1 MVLVVDDHEESAYV
15 LKRLL
20 MIEGYEAVTATSG
33 PAALDFLR
41 KNPFTLVIL
50 DYHMPG
56 MDGLAVFRAMQ
67 SDTALKPIP
76 VIFFSAHDGDVM
88 NAALNEGA
96 AAWVIKGSLDASG
109 LFRHIVR
116 LIGPAPGSRDAAD
129 QGPTGRALDV
139 G

>member
-20 MIEGYEAVTATSG
+20 MMEGYEAVTATSG
-33 PAALDFLR
+33 SAALDFLR
-41 KNPFTLVIL
+41 KNPFVLVIL

-67 SDTALKPIP
+67 SEMALKPIP
-76 VIFFSAHDGDVM
+76 VIFFSAHDGDAM
-88 NAALNEGA
+88 DAALREGA
-96 AAWVIKGSLDASG
+96 AAWIIKGSLDAAG
-109 LFRHIVR
+109 LFQHIVR
-116 LIGPAPGSRDAAD
+116 LIGPATGLRDSVD
-129 QGPTGRALDV
+129 RGPDGRALDV